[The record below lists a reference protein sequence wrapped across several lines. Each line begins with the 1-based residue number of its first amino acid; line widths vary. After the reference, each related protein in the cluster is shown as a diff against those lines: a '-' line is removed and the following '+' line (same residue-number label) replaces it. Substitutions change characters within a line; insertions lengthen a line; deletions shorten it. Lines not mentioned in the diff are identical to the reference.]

1 QLDWEQEGEVPGL
14 DGWNFRARRLIRGMG
29 LMHFPRYIK
38 REGRDYFY
46 MTLRHVL
53 PGAAL
58 SPAVQPPLP
67 AEGAWRLKGLPQHGF
82 PYALALTEVRP
93 DAAHPSVKVRV
104 LKIDP
109 RTVSAKVAGAASK
122 TVAVIDAGAAATAPG
137 E

>member
-1 QLDWEQEGEVPGL
+1 
-14 DGWNFRARRLIRGMG
+14 

-58 SPAVQPPLP
+58 APAVQPPLP
-67 AEGAWRLKGLPQHGF
+67 SEGEWRLKGLPQHGF

-93 DAAHPSVKVRV
+93 DAAHAGTRVRV

-109 RTVSAKVAGAASK
+109 RTVSASLARAKGAAGAPK
-122 TVAVIDAGAAATAPG
+122 VVAVIDAGEPPQKGQGEVLSLWHSAGAFSIAAT
-137 E
+137 